1 MYERYR
7 FLLNCTLSL
16 YFAWADGR
24 FHFEIPESVPL
35 GEPGPPSPALPLSY
49 RGFLGVVEHFGQAE
63 VVALEAVL
71 VCELGLLDANDFFPR
86 VHLVDSFQLF
96 LAVLPSVGGRWRSL
110 PVVRQFP
117 RPFVFL
123 KWWISDPVKDGRDA
137 V

>member
-35 GEPGPPSPALPLSY
+35 GEPRPPSPALPLSY

-63 VVALEAVL
+63 VVVLEAV
-71 VCELGLLDANDFFPR
+71 VVYELGLLDANDFFPR

-96 LAVLPSVGGRWRSL
+96 LAVFLSVGGCWRSL
-110 PVVRQFP
+110 PAVRQFP
-117 RPFVFL
+117 P
-123 KWWISDPVKDGRDA
+123 SYS
-137 V
+137 